1 MNTVYIVFSSVTMAN
16 RIKNKFSSPNN
27 KLRIIHTPKKI
38 SHGGCSYSIVAAED
52 KLSEITDF
60 CRNANIRISGI
71 YKSDFTPVDF

>member
-1 MNTVYIVFSSVTMAN
+1 MDTIYIVFSSVTLAN
-16 RIKNKFSSPNN
+16 RIKNKFSDRKN
-27 KLRIIHTPKKI
+27 KIRIIHTPKKI
-38 SHGGCSYSIVAAED
+38 SQGGCSYSIVATED